1 MKTLLSFTALLLL
14 TGAAGHAQ
22 SRANQAP
29 DIMTLDQ
36 VPRSQAGS
44 VSQRVA
50 TTDITVTY
58 SRPVARGRTLFG
70 ALVPYSQVWN
80 PGANDATAVSFS
92 RDVTVNGRRL
102 PAGKYSLWA
111 SPGPE
116 TWTFIFSRAAD
127 VFHTPY
133 PGEAEDALRL
143 ELKAETGPRMEVLTF
158 SFPEVEG
165 KTAVLRLH
173 WGTVMVSM
181 TIVVP

>member
-1 MKTLLSFTALLLL
+1 MTRTIIIGSFLA
-14 TGAAGHAQ
+14 
-22 SRANQAP
+22 
-29 DIMTLDQ
+29 
-36 VPRSQAGS
+36 VAGS
-44 VSQRVA
+44 LGAQGIPFSQHGTVSQRVGY
-50 TTDITVTY
+50 TTITIDY
-58 SRPVARGRTLFG
+58 NRPVARGRTLFG
-70 ALVPYSQVWN
+70 ALVPYQQVWN

-111 SPGPE
+111 IPGPE
-116 TWTFIFSRAAD
+116 AWTFIFSRAAD

-143 ELKAETGPRMEVLTF
+143 QLQPAAGPHMEVLNF